1 MKFLLPFCIKNV
13 YICSF
18 GFSGKSMPDNN
29 DNNYNAYYY
38 KLFQKADTLLRLRLY
53 HPMRQRYGVPNN
65 ISCFCCKLC
74 AEWTLLGL

>member
-1 MKFLLPFCIKNV
+1 MYIYALLVSAASPCLTI
-13 YICSF
+13 
-18 GFSGKSMPDNN
+18 N

-65 ISCFCCKLC
+65 ISFFCCKLC